1 MYSLEEL
8 KKGNVEILSTMNY
21 SDTHDIVDLIHNCP
35 DKKQILHTILPC
47 FENKGDYFGIEYDL
61 FRLIYLDSEFKE
73 NTFYLLHKEY
83 VKPENLSAKEI
94 YNLLA
99 HTSWGLEYVYHNLER
114 ILSEDHIGAKIKNIL
129 EAIKNKPEV
138 YQKFLTKVLTI
149 SNQEI
154 RDKFIENTI
163 SKQITF
169 DYENIIRCFY
179 QNPNE
184 FDYQQECLP
193 SYQEKPK
200 LILSEL
206 PKFLLFYSKHHP
218 EIKNMMMDNFE
229 IFFDVESE
237 EKMGLLDAFYTAS
250 LFWYRYKDLLYQYK
264 ELLYLYQKQKALDM
278 DRILTTLIN
287 YHQEKGVIDI
297 LKNQEIK
304 YLSSGTTTRVFQ
316 VGNKVLKFSLKKYE
330 MATEKDLFLIAPTET
345 EIIYDE
351 NNAPILIVEIQ
362 DYLKKEYNG
371 LSMTDKDIEHFF
383 QELSHQGYILTDPNC
398 LEKNNKNFGFLND
411 YHDANITG
419 FQSAEDLPERFK
431 KRPIV
436 LYDVDLVY
444 KKDAKKVKRF
454 GRIYE

>member
-8 KKGNVEILSTMNY
+8 KKGNVEILSTMTY

-47 FENKGDYFGIEYDL
+47 FENKGDYFGIAYDL

-73 NTFYLLHKEY
+73 HTFYLLHHEY
-83 VKPENLSAKEI
+83 IRPQDILVEEI
-94 YNLLA
+94 NHLLD
-99 HTSWGLEYVYHNLER
+99 TSWGLDYIFHNLEA
-114 ILSEDHIGAKIKNIL
+114 ILMQDDFSKKTCVIVKFIKDKSEI
-129 EAIKNKPEV
+129 
-138 YQKFLTKVLTI
+138 YQQFLGKFLTL
-149 SNQEI
+149 SNQDI
-154 RDKFIENTI
+154 RDRFIRTLFQE
-163 SKQITF
+163 KVDF
-169 DYENIIRCFY
+169 DLNIILRSFY
-179 QNPNE
+179 KNPDE
-184 FDYQQECLP
+184 FDYQQESLP
-193 SYQEKPK
+193 FYQEEKNLVFSK
-200 LILSEL
+200 L
-206 PKFLLFYSKHHP
+206 PKFLLFYSKIYP
-218 EIKNMMMDNFE
+218 ELKKMILENFE
-229 IFFDVESE
+229 IFFQTELCY
-237 EKMGLLDAFYTAS
+237 KMELLENFYTEP
-250 LFWYRYKDLLYQYK
+250 LFWYHYSNLLSQYR
-264 ELLYLYQKQKALDM
+264 ELLCLYLKQPTLDI

-287 YHQEKGVIDI
+287 YHQEKSVIDI

-316 VGNKVLKFSLKKYE
+316 VGNKVLKFSLKKHE
-330 MATEKDLFLIAPTET
+330 LATEKDLFLIAPTET

-351 NNAPILIVEIQ
+351 NNAPVLIVEIQ

-454 GRIYE
+454 GGIYE